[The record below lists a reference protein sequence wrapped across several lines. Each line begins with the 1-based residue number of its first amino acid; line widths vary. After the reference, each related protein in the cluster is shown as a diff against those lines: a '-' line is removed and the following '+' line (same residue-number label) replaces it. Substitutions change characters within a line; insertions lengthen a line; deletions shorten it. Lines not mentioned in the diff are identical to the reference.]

1 MPAISPQGSRTG
13 LVTALVIFVILFVTT
28 TILYIYENAERRNLQ
43 DRAADLEKRQAELVS
58 EGVMGGAEVTQLL
71 EAARTANSTAV
82 EVVLAQRKEL
92 AKRITGQELPPDRVK
107 AEVEKAV
114 ARATAA
120 DVAAAN
126 VQLPKTASLTQV
138 VNTLSNR
145 VVSLQQEQAELQKK
159 LEAANAEKQQVI
171 AAREKLLKAKDDEIA
186 TIKAQIGQDLAATA
200 SYRTANQGKVAAI
213 EQTATRA
220 LTTAQEAN
228 AQLSAQVNTA
238 NATIAGLQQQIEG
251 LTRRLKGIRVE
262 SNESTIQKADAKIVR
277 VPDNQSVV
285 IDLGLGDQIVQG
297 MTFEVYDWQAGVP
310 ALGDG
315 MREGDMPKGKASIEV
330 IRMGPGYSE
339 CRVIRRTPGYGL
351 VVGDLAVNLVYD
363 ATQKYNFVVYG
374 DFDLNND
381 GKASPGDA
389 DVIKRLITQ
398 WGAKVVNE
406 VNINT
411 DFVVMGVE
419 PKAEP
424 IGNDDDAIVR
434 QQKLEAQQA
443 LERYLETRRQA
454 TALNI
459 PILNQNRFLNF
470 VGYQSQANR

>member
-43 DRAADLEKRQAELVS
+43 DKTANLEKQQAELVS
-58 EGVMGGAEVTQLL
+58 EGVMGSAEVTQLL
-71 EAARTANSTAV
+71 DAARTANSTAL
-82 EVVLAQRKEL
+82 ETALAQRKQL
-92 AKRITGQELPPDRVK
+92 AKRISGQELPPDRAIAQVDD
-107 AEVEKAV
+107 AL
-114 ARATAA
+114 ARVSPGFT
-120 DVAAAN
+120 AAN
-126 VQLPKTASLTQV
+126 VQLPRTASLSQV
-138 VNTLSNR
+138 VTTLGNR
-145 VVSLQQEQAELQKK
+145 LATLQQERMDLQKQ
-159 LEAANAEKQQVI
+159 LEAANAEKLQVI
-171 AAREKLLKAKDDEIA
+171 AARDKLIQAKDQEIA
-186 TIKAQIGQDLAATA
+186 AITAKINEDLAQTA
-200 SYRTANQGKVAAI
+200 NYRTTNQGRVAAI
-213 EQTATRA
+213 EKTTAQA
-220 LTTAQEAN
+220 LNQAQEAN

-238 NATIAGLQQQIEG
+238 NATIGKLQKTLDE
-251 LTRRLKGIRVE
+251 LTGRLKGIRVGVSE
-262 SNESTIQKADAKIVR
+262 PTIQKADGKIVR
-277 VPDNQSVV
+277 VPDNDTV
-285 IDLGLGDQIVQG
+285 IIDVGLGDQIVQG

-315 MREGDMPKGKASIEV
+315 MREGDMPQGKASIEV

-351 VVGDLAVNLVYD
+351 VAGDLCVNLVYD

-381 GKASPGDA
+381 GKGSTADA
-389 DVIKRLITQ
+389 DVIKRLITG
-398 WGAKVVNE
+398 WGGKVVNE

-411 DFVVMGVE
+411 DFVVMGLE
-419 PKAEP
+419 PKADP

-443 LERYLETRRQA
+443 LERYLDTKKQA
-454 TALNI
+454 ISLNI
-459 PILNQNRFLNF
+459 PIMNQNRFLNF

>member
-58 EGVMGGAEVTQLL
+58 EATMSGADVTQLL
-71 EAARTANSTAV
+71 EAARSASSTAMDT
-82 EVVLAQRKEL
+82 VLAQRKAL
-92 AKRITGQELPPDRVK
+92 AKTITGQELPPDRVNTQVQV
-107 AEVEKAV
+107 AI
-114 ARATAA
+114 ARATAP
-120 DVAAAN
+120 DAAPEI
-126 VQLPKTASLTQV
+126 PKTASLTQITTALA
-138 VNTLSNR
+138 NRLS
-145 VVSLQQEQAELQKK
+145 QEKQNAANLQKQ
-159 LEAANAEKQQVI
+159 LEAANAEKAQVI
-171 AAREKLLKAKDDEIA
+171 ASREAMRAEKDKQIAEI
-186 TIKAQIGQDLAATA
+186 TAQVGQSLAETA
-200 SYRTANQGKVAAI
+200 SYRQSNQGRVAAI
-213 EQTATRA
+213 EQTTSRA
-220 LTTAQEAN
+220 LGQAQEAN
-228 AQLSAQVNTA
+228 TQITAQLHQLTA
-238 NATIAGLQQQIEG
+238 TNQGLQRQIDEV
-251 LTRRLKGIRVE
+251 TRRLKGIRVGT
-262 SNESTIQKADAKIVR
+262 NESTIQKADARIER
-277 VPDNQSVV
+277 VPDNDTVV
-285 IDLGLGDQIVQG
+285 INLGLGDQIVAG

-339 CRVIRRTPGYGL
+339 CRVIRRTPGYGI
-351 VVGDLAVNLVYD
+351 VVGDLCVNLVYD

-374 DFDLNND
+374 DFDLANAGHAN
-381 GKASPGDA
+381 PGDA

-398 WGAKVVNE
+398 WGGKVVNQ

-411 DFVVMGVE
+411 DFVIMGVE

-424 IGNDDDAIVR
+424 IQQTDDAIVR

-443 LERYLETRRQA
+443 LDRYLDTLKQA
-454 TALNI
+454 TTLNI
-459 PILNQNRFLNF
+459 PIMNQNRFLNF